1 MADTRFKNDDAGSTP
16 GFVINGKPRSN
27 AVDQDEFQKRVQ
39 EVFLELRRI
48 LSKSFGAF
56 GAPTF
61 ISNLA
66 GTTVTKDGFTIMKNL
81 IFDTKE
87 GSPVD
92 HIIYNMASDICAR
105 LNYKVGDGTT
115 TAIIAAT
122 SIYDAFMNDE
132 TIKSLLENGSILPR
146 DVIQAMKRN
155 QEKIIKEIEKR
166 AVPINEENT
175 LEKIEQVVRISSN
188 NDETITK
195 LITDAYK
202 EIGAPYINC
211 VPSKDGLTKL
221 NIIEGYRAN
230 AVLMDKIYVNSD
242 EGKAIEKNVDV
253 VIFNHKVTSDTYEQI
268 IKPLNSICSQ
278 CGRKLLVMA
287 PYYDKITLETTIRR
301 DLMKEF
307 DVRKSV
313 NLILTVV
320 RANSD
325 AEVKALSD
333 LAMLLNTTI
342 IDQGLELE
350 ISDQILKENKQIY
363 KLFDITNRH
372 IEGINIPVILDG
384 DDENNLTL
392 VKDDGKTEY
401 RTVVEENAVRV
412 GFIDHLEAGF
422 GNTFFDGFHYNEGL
436 YEACLNDAKDDY
448 ETLTEKYANL
458 GHFSFDVVRAQKR
471 YNALRLKLAE
481 IEVGGDSDL
490 SQKMMKDAFD
500 DSIMAA
506 ESAYNHGYILGCN
519 VTTMQ
524 IIFDLIEEIAS
535 SVTEENPATIDQ
547 ILDSVILKIFMT
559 GFMSVY
565 GEVLNNGWKN
575 GAIVIPNDLMLIKD
589 RERVCNY
596 IITSLNDSLSPID
609 HDTGIDKDTLDS
621 ILDSVMPISF
631 ENYLRIY
638 DETPEI
644 EREEKMQG
652 APIMLN
658 SLIPIYCVE
667 TSQVFDLTTRKFS
680 DKIINSA
687 DTDIQVLIAS
697 IDLISLL
704 ISGNQLVIT
713 SKSNFQQ

>member
-1 MADTRFKNDDAGSTP
+1 MTDNINQDVTSSTP
-16 GFVINGKPRSN
+16 GYVINGTPRSN
-27 AVDQDEFQKRVQ
+27 AVNQSDFQKRVQ

-81 IFDTKE
+81 VFDTKE

-122 SIYDAFMNDE
+122 SIYDAFMRDE
-132 TIKSLLENGSILPR
+132 TIKSLIGNGAILPR
-146 DVIQAMKRN
+146 DIIQAMKRN
-155 QEKIIKEIEKR
+155 QEKIIEEIEKR
-166 AVPINEENT
+166 STPLNEENT
-175 LEKIEQVVRISSN
+175 LEKIEQVVSISSN

-195 LITDAYK
+195 LITDAYR

-211 VPSKDGLTKL
+211 VPSKDGNTRL

-230 AVLMDKIYVNSD
+230 AVLFDKVYVNSD
-242 EGKAIEKNVDV
+242 EGKAIEKNVEV
-253 VIFNHKVTSDTYEQI
+253 IIFNHKVTADTYEQI
-268 IKPLNSICSQ
+268 IKPLNAICSQ

-287 PYYDKITLETTIRR
+287 PFYDKITLETTIRR
-301 DLMKEF
+301 DLLKEF

-320 RANSD
+320 RANSE

-350 ISDQILKENKQIY
+350 ISDKIIKENTPIY
-363 KLFDITNRH
+363 QLFDIAGRH

-384 DDENNLTL
+384 DDANNMTL
-392 VKDDGKTEY
+392 VKDDGTTEY
-401 RTVVEENAVRV
+401 TTTAGEDAIRV
-412 GFIDHLEAGF
+412 GFVDHLEAGF
-422 GNTFFDGFHYNEGL
+422 GNTFFNGFHYNEAL
-436 YEACLNDAKDDY
+436 YDACLNDAKDDY

-524 IIFDLIEEIAS
+524 IIFDLIEEIS
-535 SVTEENPATIDQ
+535 SSITEETPATIDQ
-547 ILDSVILKIFMT
+547 ILDSSILKLFMN
-559 GFMSVY
+559 GFMNVY
-565 GEVLNNGWKN
+565 GEVLNNGWN
-575 GAIVIPNDLMLIKD
+575 NAAVVIPNDMMLIKD
-589 RERVCNY
+589 RDRVCDF
-596 IITSLNDSLSPID
+596 IIENVNAALSPID
-609 HDTGIDKDTLDS
+609 QNTGIEKDVLDS
-621 ILDSVMPISF
+621 ILDAVMPINF
-631 ENYLRIY
+631 DDYLKIY
-638 DETPEI
+638 DETPAE
-644 EREEKMQG
+644 ERDEKMNG
-652 APIMLN
+652 VPIMLN
-658 SLIPIYCVE
+658 TLIPIYCVE